1 MRLYESILLATAI
14 EMAAAQKCSPLH
26 FIYARATTEPPMGQ
40 DQASIQQFDAAANRV
55 WSKGYGAAGKSMFGN
70 ITAIIPEA
78 TGWPVHYPAS
88 WTGCTSEDKGVADIV
103 NQITTQAKACPQQ
116 KFVLGGHSQGGV
128 VTLRAIPKIPA
139 DVFAR
144 VIAVTMVGS
153 PNCPPELK
161 EKCRSYCNTGD
172 GVSTLRLFGSK
183 SILKAM

>member
-1 MRLYESILLATAI
+1 MHFSTTLILASAMDLAL
-14 EMAAAQKCSPLH
+14 AQVCSPLH

-40 DQASIQQFDAAANRV
+40 DNSTPAQFETAAARS

-70 ITAIIPEA
+70 ITALIPEA

-88 WTGCTSEDKGVADIV
+88 WSGCASEDKGVTDIV
-103 NQITTQAKACPQQ
+103 REITSQAAACPKQ

-139 DVFAR
+139 EVFSK

-153 PNCPPELK
+153 PNCPANIK
-161 EKCRSYCNTGD
+161 DRCRSYCNRSD
-172 GVSTLRLFGSK
+172 GVSK
-183 SILKAM
+183 SRVIYIIW